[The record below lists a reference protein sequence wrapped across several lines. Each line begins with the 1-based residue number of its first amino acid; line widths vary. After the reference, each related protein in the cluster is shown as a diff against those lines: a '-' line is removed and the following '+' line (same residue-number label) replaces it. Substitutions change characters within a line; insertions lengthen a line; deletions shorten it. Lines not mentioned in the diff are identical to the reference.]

1 MGPTRTLSFEERVR
15 RYAIEHLG
23 NEVAQRVHTG
33 FNTSDIYV
41 FADFWDLDDSR
52 LSEWNIEL
60 EHEEPY
66 QYSEYTGGGGNT
78 DLWAT
83 IPMGDGTTRRLHL
96 GGGDEAATT
105 FHTIIRELV
114 K

>member
-1 MGPTRTLSFEERVR
+1 MGPTKTLSFEERVR
-15 RYAIEHLG
+15 RYCVEHMAD
-23 NEVAQRVHTG
+23 EVVDRVW
-33 FNTSDIYV
+33 TSQTECDLYV
-41 FADFWDLDDSR
+41 LADYWDLDDER
-52 LSEWNIEL
+52 LPEWNIEL

-78 DLWAT
+78 DLWLT
-83 IPMGDGTTRRLHL
+83 VPLGNGETRRFHL

-105 FHTIIRELV
+105 FYTLVRELV

>member
-1 MGPTRTLSFEERVR
+1 MTFEERVR
-15 RYAIEHLG
+15 RYAVEHLG
-23 NEVAQRVHTG
+23 DKVAQRVPVG
-33 FNTSDIYV
+33 FNETDIYV
-41 FADFWDLDDSR
+41 FADFWDLDDER
-52 LSEWNIEL
+52 LPEWNIEL

-78 DLWAT
+78 DLWLT
-83 IPMGDGTTRRLHL
+83 VPLGNGETRRFHL

-105 FHTIIRELV
+105 FYTLVRELV